1 MPNRKLLKL
10 FVLAQVADEMEKM
23 EMQSKEKRKW
33 VRDWVGRRKD
43 QVPLYAELQSEDR
56 EKFFTDFRLYPD
68 DFEKLLH
75 RYLLLCA
82 SHLPVDCQTFSE

>member
-23 EMQSKEKRKW
+23 EKQSKEKRLW

-56 EKFFTDFRLYPD
+56 EKFFADFRLYPE
-68 DFEKLLH
+68 DFEQLLQ
-75 RYLLLCA
+75 RY
-82 SHLPVDCQTFSE
+82 Q